1 MTKVLEGKP
10 VRLKAYIQER
20 DGCMAIG
27 YGYGRRMAIGQERL
41 QASVPLWLLQRTDY
55 SATTVYRSGR
65 VCIAVCM
72 VQNNCVAIMYK
83 GGCMA
88 NVRVHDCLANV

>member
-1 MTKVLEGKP
+1 
-10 VRLKAYIQER
+10 
-20 DGCMAIG
+20 MAHG
-27 YGYGRRMAIGQERL
+27 YERRMAMRQERL

-65 VCIAVCM
+65 VCIAVCI
-72 VQNNCVAIMYK
+72 VQNNCVDIMYK
-83 GGCMA
+83 DGCMA